1 MKRISLNPL
10 RLPPLAALAIL
21 IVLAVG
27 PLVTAA
33 LTLTINNSPEAYIP
47 PQSEAAILERQLRER
62 FPGDEVLVAAFVSED
77 LYQDAFLERFE
88 RLVATMQQHP
98 LVERVL
104 APATM
109 DHISGT
115 ADGFV
120 VEPLLDAA
128 IRARLD
134 PAERRARLL
143 ADRFAPG
150 LLISDDGSLMALA
163 VRPRDLENS
172 LQRLEVETAFEQ
184 ALADAGLADH
194 LVAISGQT
202 PLDAAQLRA
211 TVRDSLIFVPATLA
225 IGLVLTAWLFRRWL
239 ALAIALAAIHAAVGT
254 ALLVLVLLGQP
265 FTLITAILPPLMVSL
280 SVAFLLHWYNA
291 LAMVERREGVEG
303 ASSAAGA
310 SSQQRVRQA
319 WDAIHRPALFSA
331 LTTAAGLISLS
342 MSEIPPIHALG
353 QSAAAG
359 VLMLY
364 LLVAWLLP
372 PIFARWDRGGWARP
386 GKGIGLL
393 DAPVAWL
400 RRLGMRYPRWVLIVT
415 LLVLAAGAPQVSTVE
430 VESDLFRFFHE
441 DHPISQSNQV
451 LTERLSGVTALEVV
465 FEAPARDAFKQ
476 VEPLREIQA
485 FREWIAARPEVDRV
499 TTLVDMIEEM
509 HWGFHAED
517 PEYRRLP
524 EQSDLIAQYLFIYD
538 GNDLYELVDRDFR
551 VTRVMLNL
559 NVNGASKINAIMADI
574 EAYLEQRALG
584 ELTFDI
590 GGFGRLFGD
599 QERLLIEGQIR
610 GLLLAAG
617 LIFLLMVVIWR
628 SLSAA
633 LLCMVPNLSPILV
646 IFIVMGLFGI
656 WLDMATAMI
665 TGVAVG
671 IAVDDTIHV
680 YFGYR
685 SRRARGRSPVWAL
698 ARTYQHAGRAVT
710 ATTLILSAQFLLLL
724 GSPFLPTND
733 FGLLTALGLVTALLF
748 DLLVLPALLMVT
760 AGWWWARRQRKAASS
775 APDAGQPPRQPSR
788 AEGGEF
794 SRRNR

>member
-1 MKRISLNPL
+1 MSLNPL
-10 RLPPLAALAIL
+10 RLPPVAALVILVSLAIVPMA
-21 IVLAVG
+21 I
-27 PLVTAA
+27 AA

-77 LYQDAFLERFE
+77 LYQDAFLERLE
-88 RLVATMQQHP
+88 QLVATMQEHP

-104 APATM
+104 APETM

-134 PAERRARLL
+134 PDERRARLL

-150 LLISDDGSLMALA
+150 LLVSEDGGLIALA
-163 VRPRDLENS
+163 VRPRELDNS
-172 LQRLEVETAFEQ
+172 LQRLSVEDAFKQ
-184 ALADAGLADH
+184 ALAETGLEAE
-194 LVAISGQT
+194 LVAMSGQL

-211 TVRDSLIFVPATLA
+211 TIRDSLTFVPATLA
-225 IGLVLTAWLFRRWL
+225 IGLVLIAWLFRRWL
-239 ALAIALAAIHAAVGT
+239 ALVVALAVINAGVGT
-254 ALLVLVLLGQP
+254 ALLMLVVLGQP
-265 FTLITAILPPLMVSL
+265 FTLITAILSPLMVSL

-291 LAMVERREGVEG
+291 MAMAERQKS
-303 ASSAAGA
+303 ASEADAAA
-310 SSQQRVRQA
+310 TSPWRVRRA
-319 WDAIHRPALFSA
+319 WGAIHRPALFSA

-353 QSAAAG
+353 QSAAVG

-364 LLVAWLLP
+364 LLVAWILP
-372 PIFARWDRGGWARP
+372 PIFARWDRGAWARP
-386 GKGIGLL
+386 GKGIGIL

-400 RRLGMRYPRWVLIVT
+400 RRLGMRYPRWVLILTV
-415 LLVLAAGAPQVSTVE
+415 LLLAAGAPQVANVE

-441 DHPISQSNQV
+441 DHPITQSNQV

-465 FEAPARDAFKQ
+465 FEAPARDTFKQ

-517 PEYRRLP
+517 PDYRRLP
-524 EQSDLIAQYLFIYD
+524 AQSDLIAQYLFIYD
-538 GNDLYELVDRDFR
+538 GTDLYELVDRDFR
-551 VTRVMLNL
+551 ITRVLLNL
-559 NVNGASKINAIMADI
+559 NVNGASKINAVIDDI
-574 EAYLEQRALG
+574 EAFLEQQALG

-590 GGFGRLFGD
+590 AGFGRLFAD

-610 GLLLAAG
+610 GLMLAVG

-628 SLSAA
+628 SFSAA

-680 YFGYR
+680 YYGYR

-724 GSPFLPTND
+724 GSPFMPTND

-760 AGWWWARRQRKAASS
+760 AGWWWARGQRKAALS
-775 APDAGQPPRQPSR
+775 APEADRSSR
-788 AEGGEF
+788 AEAREV
-794 SRRNR
+794 SRRS